1 MSKKLFSILV
11 VFVSSLGVAN
21 AAEYLQASSSV
32 TQCPGTAP
40 EVVAMDIIDAAN
52 GITLADNRIT
62 VGEGGPYL
70 IVAAPQ
76 VGREGAGPYGC
87 FDLWLRV
94 NGSDVA
100 NSNVQLCQDEGSRA
114 KDVIISQGIVP
125 MEAGDTLE
133 VLMSANNPDAAM
145 CIEAIRPSGEP
156 LVPSI
161 IFSMIK

>member
-1 MSKKLFSILV
+1 MKKLISALCV
-11 VFVSSLGVAN
+11 LLASVGVAK
-21 AAEYLQASSSV
+21 ADQYLQASSTL
-32 TQCPGTAP
+32 TQCPGAAP
-40 EVVAMDIIDAAN
+40 EVVKIDVTDAAS
-52 GITLADNRIT
+52 GIALKDNKVT
-62 VGEGGPYL
+62 VSEAGPYL

-76 VGREGAGPYGC
+76 VGRADAGPLGC

-100 NSNVQLCQDEGSRA
+100 NSNVQLCQDAGSRA

-125 MEAGDTLE
+125 MAAGGVLE
-133 VLMSANNPDAAM
+133 VMMSANNPEANM
-145 CIEAIRPSGEP
+145 CIEAIQPPGEP